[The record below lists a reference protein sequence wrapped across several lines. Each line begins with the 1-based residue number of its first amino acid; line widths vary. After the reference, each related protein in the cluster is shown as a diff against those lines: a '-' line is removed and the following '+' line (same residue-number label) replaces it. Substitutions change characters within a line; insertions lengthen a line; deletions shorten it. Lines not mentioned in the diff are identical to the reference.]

1 MQRRGHILD
10 LLWNRADRTYWWL
23 RCQGPGRDKGSIS
36 VFLPECLVEMTLCIG
51 MGRTGQSHGIVL
63 NLTCLWVS

>member
-1 MQRRGHILD
+1 MQRRGHILE

-36 VFLPECLVEMTLCIG
+36 VFLPECLVEMTLVLG
-51 MGRTGQSHGIVL
+51 WDGPGRAMGL
-63 NLTCLWVS
+63 C